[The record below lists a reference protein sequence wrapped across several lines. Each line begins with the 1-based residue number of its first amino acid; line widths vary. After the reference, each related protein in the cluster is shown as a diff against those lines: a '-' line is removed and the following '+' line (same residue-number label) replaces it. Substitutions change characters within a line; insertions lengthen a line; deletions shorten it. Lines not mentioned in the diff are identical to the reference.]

1 MSKEII
7 NRVAKSNLITI
18 NLEDYYVQGHRTNL
32 DIKDWLDQELV
43 LKEKEFREKLK
54 SFDWSQYKNHFVA
67 LQCSSNAIIPA
78 WAYLLIQTY
87 LHGIAKKVVVG
98 SIETLESIIYDYTIE
113 NLNLD
118 HCKNK
123 PVIVK
128 GCSDK
133 IVPQNAYVKLVNKL
147 QPIAKSIM
155 YGEACSSVPLYKKR
169 KEL

>member
-18 NLEDYYVQGHRTNL
+18 NLEDYYPQGQRTHL

-43 LKEKEFREKLK
+43 LKENEFREELK
-54 SFDWSQYKNHFVA
+54 SIDWSQYKNHFVA
-67 LQCSSNAIIPA
+67 LHCSSNAIIPA
-78 WAYLLIQTY
+78 WAYLLIQTH

-113 NLNLD
+113 NLDLD
-118 HCKNK
+118 YCKNK

-133 IVPQNAYVKLVNKL
+133 MVPQNAYVKLVNKL